1 LYHPLLDEINVRYSL
16 LRPT

>member
-16 LRPT
+16 LRTT